1 MLLKKILK
9 YKFYYIKIKKFSSFL
24 WFLSP
29 LPFLSPETLP
39 LSRFFL
45 FFTGSPPS
53 GDGTD
58 RRSLLRVAPT
68 LAYSP
73 LAWNDVEQGWKR
85 SNQLLNRTPLLRFH
99 SRFGHGTV
107 VATFHQLGLAR
118 KLPLLARSRLNSAG
132 VELLQ
137 LVRFELEIFSDRH
150 RDPLPDLRSLKLP
163 QVSSIEAKS
172 SLILN

>member
-1 MLLKKILK
+1 MLLHKKWQI
-9 YKFYYIKIKKFSSFL
+9 YYIKIIFSHS
-24 WFLSP
+24 FLSP

-45 FFTGSPPS
+45 FFTRSPPS

-73 LAWNDVEQGWKR
+73 MAWNDVEQGWKR
-85 SNQLLNRTPLLRFH
+85 SNQLLNRTPLLRFRR
-99 SRFGHGTV
+99 RFGHGTV
-107 VATFHQLGLAR
+107 ATTFHQLGLAR

-137 LVRFELEIFSDRH
+137 LVRFELETSPIAVVTPCQTSDH
-150 RDPLPDLRSLKLP
+150 SSCHKWAPQKLNL
-163 QVSSIEAKS
+163 A
-172 SLILN
+172 